1 MPVKFGPFSPVLNLA
16 RTFLDFVYPPVC
28 LICKEVIQETNS
40 PDGSSNSKPLVCS
53 NCWSELE
60 LFEKPFCPQCKIE
73 LPNLQQNCCSFYLKS
88 VYSLGIFDENFQE
101 LIHSFKYKGRVSLGK
116 RIGLRLAEKL
126 KSENLSEI
134 GCIIP
139 VPLHKVRKRERG
151 FNQSQILAETLG
163 RQLNLPVQNKIMF
176 RIKNTKDQTKLSEPE
191 RKENVAGA
199 FEVEDK
205 NKILPGKK
213 IILVDDVI
221 TTGATLMECAKVLKK
236 AGAREILGVTIARA
250 I

>member
-1 MPVKFGPFSPVLNLA
+1 MPETLGKLGPVLNLA
-16 RTFLDFVYPPVC
+16 RTFLDFIYPPVC
-28 LICKEVIQETNS
+28 LICKEVILEKNS
-40 PDGSSNSKPLVCS
+40 SDGSLNSKPLVCS

-60 LFEKPFCPQCKIE
+60 LFEKPFCPQCKTE
-73 LPNLQQNCCSFYLKS
+73 LPNLLQDCCSFYLKS

-116 RIGLRLAEKL
+116 KIGLRLAEELRKQG
-126 KSENLSEI
+126 LSDI
-134 GCIIP
+134 AYLIP

-151 FNQSQILAETLG
+151 FNQSQILAEILG
-163 RQLNLPVQNKIMF
+163 RNLNIAVEDKILF
-176 RIKNTKDQTKLSEPE
+176 RIKNTKDQTKLPEPE

-205 NKILPGKK
+205 KKILPGKK